1 MVSSLKQ
8 GDNTL
13 ADDSIVK
20 PADLVGAEGQARPRL
35 ESTTHPV
42 SPNFDT

>member
-20 PADLVGAEGQARPRL
+20 PADLVGGGGAS
-35 ESTTHPV
+35 STPA
-42 SPNFDT
+42 